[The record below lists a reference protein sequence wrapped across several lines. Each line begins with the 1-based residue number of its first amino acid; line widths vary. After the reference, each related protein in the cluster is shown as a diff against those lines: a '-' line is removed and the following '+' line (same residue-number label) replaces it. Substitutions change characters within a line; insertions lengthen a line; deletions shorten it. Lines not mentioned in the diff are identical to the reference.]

1 MCMLLSASWIWYFG
15 SFESKGFALQP
26 ALNSEDPYHLQI
38 FCLSFQ
44 KIFVLSRVGL
54 LWQLL

>member
-1 MCMLLSASWIWYFG
+1 MLLSASWIWYFG